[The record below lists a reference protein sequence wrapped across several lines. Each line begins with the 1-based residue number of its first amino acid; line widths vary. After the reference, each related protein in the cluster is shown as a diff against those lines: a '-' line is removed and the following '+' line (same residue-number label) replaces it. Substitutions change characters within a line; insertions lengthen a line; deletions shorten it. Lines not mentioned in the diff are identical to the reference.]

1 MTLLWRIQTSP
12 DVTWEQADLFQ
23 RLAVITSEGRT
34 SGRFVTIKRLIPRV
48 GNVTEHAEGNF
59 LGLAEGDGTADVV
72 ILSVPYELTT
82 SYGQGT
88 CDGPKAT
95 LQASSQVELYD
106 PLLPEDLPCGFL
118 LHTAQPWD
126 GKGGSLEEQLS
137 GITDYVSQHDSA
149 FPVILGGEHGM
160 LPAIMRSISKRMD
173 LNDLTLIQ
181 IDAHADLR
189 DELEGDADSHAC
201 AARRSLDLGVGKIL
215 QIGIRAFARE
225 EAEFIAEDV
234 RVESWLAR
242 DVLNPCGGEATWLN
256 WLNTLSEIEGP
267 VWLTLDIDSLD
278 PSYVPTTGTPV
289 PGGLA
294 FWQVI
299 ETIETISSAP
309 SAKWIGA
316 DINEIV
322 PDPNQH
328 VTEFTAAMLATKI
341 VAAHLARRL
350 EDES

>member
-1 MTLLWRIQTSP
+1 MTEF
-12 DVTWEQADLFQ
+12 V
-23 RLAVITSEGRT
+23 EGT
-34 SGRFVTIKRLIPRV
+34 
-48 GNVTEHAEGNF
+48 F
-59 LGLAEGDGTADVV
+59 LGLPESDGQADVA

-88 CDGPKAT
+88 CEGPKAT
-95 LQASSQVELYD
+95 LQASAQVELYD
-106 PLLPEDLPCGFL
+106 PLLPKDLPCGFT
-118 LHTAQPWD
+118 LHTAEPWD
-126 GKGGSLEEQLS
+126 GKGGSLQEQLS
-137 GITDYVSQHDSA
+137 GIENYVSKFETS

-160 LPAIMRSISKRMD
+160 LPAIMQATAKKID
-173 LNDLTLIQ
+173 LNELTIVQ

-189 DELEGDADSHAC
+189 DELEGEPNSHAC

-225 EAEFIAEDV
+225 EAQFIEDDD
-234 RVESWLAR
+234 RVDSWLAR

-267 VWLTLDIDSLD
+267 VWLTLDIDGLD
-278 PSYVPTTGTPV
+278 TTYAPTTGTPV

-294 FWQVI
+294 YWQVV
-299 ETIETISSAP
+299 ETIETIASAP
-309 SAKWIGA
+309 EAQWMGA
-316 DINEIV
+316 DISEIV
-322 PDPNQH
+322 PDSNNH

-341 VAAHLARRL
+341 IAAHLARRL

>member
-1 MTLLWRIQTSP
+1 MTEF
-12 DVTWEQADLFQ
+12 V
-23 RLAVITSEGRT
+23 EGT
-34 SGRFVTIKRLIPRV
+34 
-48 GNVTEHAEGNF
+48 F
-59 LGLAEGDGTADVV
+59 LGLPERDGQADIA

-88 CDGPKAT
+88 CEGPKAT
-95 LQASSQVELYD
+95 IQASAQVELYD
-106 PLLPEDLPCGFL
+106 PLLPKDLPCGFTF
-118 LHTAQPWD
+118 HTAEPWD
-126 GKGGSLEEQLS
+126 GEGGSLQEQLL
-137 GITDYVSQHDSA
+137 GIENYVDQYSPS

-160 LPAIMRSISKRMD
+160 LPAIMQAIAKKTD
-173 LNDLTLIQ
+173 LGSLTIVQ

-189 DELEGDADSHAC
+189 DELDGESDSHAC

-225 EAEFIAEDV
+225 EATFAAEDD
-234 RVESWLAR
+234 RVDSWLAR

-267 VWLTLDIDSLD
+267 VWLTLDMDGLD
-278 PSYVPTTGTPV
+278 AAYVPTTGTPV

-294 FWQVI
+294 YWQVV
-299 ETIETISSAP
+299 ETIESIASAP
-309 SAKWIGA
+309 DVQWLGA

-322 PDPNQH
+322 PDSNNR

-350 EDES
+350 EDQS

>member
-1 MTLLWRIQTSP
+1 MT
-12 DVTWEQADLFQ
+12 EFG
-23 RLAVITSEGRT
+23 EGT
-34 SGRFVTIKRLIPRV
+34 
-48 GNVTEHAEGNF
+48 F
-59 LGLAEGDGTADVV
+59 LGLPESDEAADVA

-95 LQASSQVELYD
+95 IDASAQVELYD
-106 PLLPEDLPCGFL
+106 PLLPEDLPCGFT

-126 GKGGSLEEQLS
+126 GKGDSLEGQLS
-137 GITDYVSQHDSA
+137 GITEYISRFSST

-160 LPAIMRSISKRMD
+160 LPAIMKAIGSKIN
-173 LNDLTLIQ
+173 LNDLTMVQ

-189 DELEGDADSHAC
+189 DELNGDPNSHAC
-201 AARRSLDLGVGKIL
+201 AARRSLALGVGEIL

-225 EAEFIAEDV
+225 EAVFANEDE

-256 WLNTLSEIEGP
+256 WLNRLSEIEGP
-267 VWLTLDIDSLD
+267 VWLTLDIDGLD
-278 PSYVPTTGTPV
+278 AAYVPTTGTPV

-294 FWQVI
+294 FWQVV
-299 ETIETISSAP
+299 ETIETIASAP
-309 SAKWIGA
+309 NAQWVGA
-316 DINEIV
+316 DVSEIV
-322 PDPNQH
+322 PDSNNN

-350 EDES
+350 EDAS

>member
-1 MTLLWRIQTSP
+1 MTEF
-12 DVTWEQADLFQ
+12 V
-23 RLAVITSEGRT
+23 EGT
-34 SGRFVTIKRLIPRV
+34 
-48 GNVTEHAEGNF
+48 F
-59 LGLAEGDGTADVV
+59 LGLPESEDVADVT

-88 CDGPKAT
+88 GTGPEAA
-95 LQASSQVELYD
+95 LRASAQVELYD
-106 PLLPEDLPCGFL
+106 PLLPEDLPCGFT
-118 LHTAQPWD
+118 LHTAKPWD
-126 GKGGSLEEQLS
+126 GAGGSLQEQLE
-137 GITDYVSQHDSA
+137 GITNYVSQFQSS
-149 FPVILGGEHGM
+149 FPIILGGEHGM
-160 LPAIMRSISKRMD
+160 LPAIMKAVSQQVD
-173 LNDLTLIQ
+173 LSEITLVQ

-189 DELEGDADSHAC
+189 NELDGNPDSHAC

-225 EAEFIAEDV
+225 EATFAAEDS

-242 DVLNPCGGEATWLN
+242 DVLNPCGGEAMWLN

-267 VWLTLDIDSLD
+267 VWLTLDIDGLD
-278 PSYVPTTGTPV
+278 VAYVPTTGTPV

-294 FWQVI
+294 FWQVV
-299 ETIETISSAP
+299 ETIETIASAP
-309 SAKWIGA
+309 GANWLGA

-322 PDPNQH
+322 PDPSHH

>member
-1 MTLLWRIQTSP
+1 MTEL
-12 DVTWEQADLFQ
+12 V
-23 RLAVITSEGRT
+23 EGT
-34 SGRFVTIKRLIPRV
+34 
-48 GNVTEHAEGNF
+48 F
-59 LGLAEGDGTADVV
+59 LGLPESEGVADVS

-88 CDGPKAT
+88 QAGPEAT
-95 LQASSQVELYD
+95 IRASTQVELYD
-106 PLLPEDLPCGFL
+106 PLLPDDLPCGFS
-118 LHTAQPWD
+118 LHTARPWD
-126 GKGGSLEEQLS
+126 GSGDSLQEQLF
-137 GITDYVSQHDSA
+137 GITNYVERFENT
-149 FPVILGGEHGM
+149 FPIVLGGEHGM
-160 LPAIMRSISKRMD
+160 LPAIMQAIGKKVD
-173 LNDLTLIQ
+173 LNSLTLVQ

-189 DELEGDADSHAC
+189 DELEGDPDSHAC

-225 EAEFIAEDV
+225 EAIFSSEDN
-234 RVESWLAR
+234 RVDSWLAR

-256 WLNTLSEIEGP
+256 WLNKLSEIEGP
-267 VWLTLDIDSLD
+267 VWLTLDIDGLD
-278 PSYVPTTGTPV
+278 SVYVPTTGTPV

-294 FWQVI
+294 YWQVV
-299 ETIETISSAP
+299 ETIETIASAP
-309 SAKWIGA
+309 GAQWLGA

-322 PDPNQH
+322 PDPNNH

>member
-1 MTLLWRIQTSP
+1 MTEF
-12 DVTWEQADLFQ
+12 V
-23 RLAVITSEGRT
+23 EGT
-34 SGRFVTIKRLIPRV
+34 
-48 GNVTEHAEGNF
+48 F
-59 LGLAEGDGTADVV
+59 LGLPESEDVADVA

-88 CDGPKAT
+88 SAGPEAA
-95 LQASSQVELYD
+95 LRASAQVELYD
-106 PLLPEDLPCGFL
+106 PLLPEDLPCGFS

-126 GKGGSLEEQLS
+126 GVGNSLQEQLE
-137 GITDYVSQHDSA
+137 GITNYVSQFQSS
-149 FPVILGGEHGM
+149 FPIILGGEHGM
-160 LPAIMRSISKRMD
+160 LPAIMKAVSQQVD
-173 LNDLTLIQ
+173 LSEITLVQ

-189 DELEGDADSHAC
+189 DELDGDPDSHAC

-225 EAEFIAEDV
+225 EATFAAGDA
-234 RVESWLAR
+234 RVESWMAR
-242 DVLNPCGGEATWLN
+242 DVLNPCGGEAMWLN

-267 VWLTLDIDSLD
+267 VWLTLDIDGLD
-278 PSYVPTTGTPV
+278 VAYVPTTGTPV

-294 FWQVI
+294 YWQVV
-299 ETIETISSAP
+299 ETIETIASAP
-309 SAKWIGA
+309 GANWLGA
-316 DINEIV
+316 DVNEIV
-322 PDPNQH
+322 PDPNHH

>member
-1 MTLLWRIQTSP
+1 MTEL
-12 DVTWEQADLFQ
+12 V
-23 RLAVITSEGRT
+23 EGT
-34 SGRFVTIKRLIPRV
+34 
-48 GNVTEHAEGNF
+48 F
-59 LGLAEGDGTADVV
+59 LGLPEGDGQADIA

-88 CDGPKAT
+88 CEGPKAT
-95 LQASSQVELYD
+95 LEASSQVELYD
-106 PLLPEDLPCGFL
+106 PLLPKDLPCGFT
-118 LHTAQPWD
+118 LHTAEPWD
-126 GKGGSLEEQLS
+126 GGGGSLQEQLA
-137 GITDYVSQHDSA
+137 GITNYVAQYSSS

-160 LPAIMRSISKRMD
+160 LPAIMQAIAKKTD
-173 LNDLTLIQ
+173 LGSLTIVQ

-189 DELEGDADSHAC
+189 DELDGDTDSHAC

-225 EAEFIAEDV
+225 EATFAAEDD
-234 RVESWLAR
+234 RVDSWLAR

-267 VWLTLDIDSLD
+267 VWLTLDLD
-278 PSYVPTTGTPV
+278 GLDTAYVPTTGTPV

-294 FWQVI
+294 YWQVV
-299 ETIETISSAP
+299 ETIETIASAP
-309 SAKWIGA
+309 KVQWFGA

-322 PDPNQH
+322 PDPNNH
-328 VTEFTAAMLATKI
+328 VTEFTAAMLTTKI